1 MANTR
6 ELNHKDAQYVWHPFT
21 QMGVYTKNDNII
33 IEKGRGSYLYDT
45 EGNKYLDGYRHYGS
59 MCMGISIKS

>member
-21 QMGVYTKNDNII
+21 QMGVYAKNDNII
-33 IEKGRGSYLYDT
+33 IKFIINIYNNHGKWQNNYINLSRKIW
-45 EGNKYLDGYRHYGS
+45 N
-59 MCMGISIKS
+59 I

>member
-21 QMGVYTKNDNII
+21 QIGVYTK
-33 IEKGRGSYLYDT
+33 K
-45 EGNKYLDGYRHYGS
+45 KY
-59 MCMGISIKS
+59 

>member
-21 QMGVYTKNDNII
+21 QMGVYAKNDNII
-33 IEKGRGSYLYDT
+33 
-45 EGNKYLDGYRHYGS
+45 
-59 MCMGISIKS
+59 

>member
-21 QMGVYTKNDNII
+21 QMGVYTKMTILLLKKVAEVIYTILKVINI
-33 IEKGRGSYLYDT
+33 
-45 EGNKYLDGYRHYGS
+45 
-59 MCMGISIKS
+59 

>member
-21 QMGVYTKNDNII
+21 QMGVYAKNERCTVCMAPIYTN
-33 IEKGRGSYLYDT
+33 GRLY
-45 EGNKYLDGYRHYGS
+45 
-59 MCMGISIKS
+59 